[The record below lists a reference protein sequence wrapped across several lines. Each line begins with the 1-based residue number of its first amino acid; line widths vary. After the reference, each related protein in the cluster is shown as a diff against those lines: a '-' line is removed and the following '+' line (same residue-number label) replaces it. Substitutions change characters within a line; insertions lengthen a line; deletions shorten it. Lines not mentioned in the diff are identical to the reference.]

1 MKRNRVPNVETGEN
15 KKGRREQKATGCMRR
30 RGEEGR
36 GEQRKD
42 EGKSRVSVERK
53 RRCVRSAD
61 EELNGG

>member
-1 MKRNRVPNVETGEN
+1 MRKGGES
-15 KKGRREQKATGCMRR
+15 KRR
-30 RGEEGR
+30 RGVRGGEERR

-53 RRCVRSAD
+53 RRRVRSAD